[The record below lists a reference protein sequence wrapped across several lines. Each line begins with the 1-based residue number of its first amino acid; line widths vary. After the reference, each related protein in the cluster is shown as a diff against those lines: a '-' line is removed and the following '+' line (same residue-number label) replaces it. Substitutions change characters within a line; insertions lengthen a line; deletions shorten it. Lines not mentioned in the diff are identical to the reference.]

1 MVQASAPLLTLDA
14 FLQLP
19 ETQPASEYFNYQAIQ
34 KPMPQGEHS
43 LIRVALCKAVDQVA
57 EPQRIAKAFSE
68 LRCVFGGAAIV
79 PDVSVFR
86 WERIPRTPSGRVANR
101 FEVHPDWAIE
111 ILSPDQAQ
119 TRPLEKLLHCAEHGT
134 EIGWLIDPEAESI
147 LTLSAESQIKLF
159 RGSQVLPALTGVD
172 LALSAD
178 DVFDWLRL
186 PGEYDKR

>member
-1 MVQASAPLLTLDA
+1 MVQASAPPLTLNA

-19 ETQPASEYFNYQAIQ
+19 ETQPASEYINHQAKQ

-43 LIRVALCKAVDQVA
+43 LLQVALCKAIDQVA

-86 WERIPRTPSGRVANR
+86 WGRIPKTSSGRIANR

-119 TRPLEKLLHCAEHGT
+119 TRPLEKLLHCAEQGT
-134 EIGWLIDPEAESI
+134 ELGWLIDPDAESI

-159 RGSQVLPALTGVD
+159 RGAQALPVLAD
-172 LALSAD
+172 LDLPLCAD
-178 DVFDWLRL
+178 EVFSWLHL
-186 PGEYDKR
+186 PD

>member
-1 MVQASAPLLTLDA
+1 MVQASAPPPTLDA

-19 ETQPASEYFNYQAIQ
+19 ETQPASEYINHQTIQ

-43 LIRVALCKAVDQVA
+43 LIQVALCKTIDQVA
-57 EPQRIAKAFSE
+57 ATQRIAKAFSE

-86 WERIPRTPSGRVANR
+86 WKRIPRTSSGRIANR

-119 TRPLEKLLHCAEHGT
+119 TRPLEKLLHCVEHGT
-134 EIGWLIDPEAESI
+134 ELGWLIDPQAESI

-159 RGSQVLPALTGVD
+159 CGSQILPALTDLD
-172 LALSAD
+172 LALSVE
-178 DVFDWLRL
+178 DVFNWLHL
-186 PGEYDKR
+186 PD

>member
-1 MVQASAPLLTLDA
+1 MVQASAPPLTLDA

-19 ETQPASEYFNYQAIQ
+19 ETQPASEYINHQAKQ

-43 LIRVALCKAVDQVA
+43 LLQVALCKAIDRVA

-79 PDVSVFR
+79 PDISVFR
-86 WERIPRTPSGRVANR
+86 WGRIPKTSSGRIANR
-101 FEVHPDWAIE
+101 FEICPDWAIE

-119 TRPLEKLLHCAEHGT
+119 TRPLEKLLHCAEQGT
-134 EIGWLIDPEAESI
+134 ELGWLIDPDAESI

-159 RGSQVLPALTGVD
+159 RGAQALPVLAD
-172 LALSAD
+172 LDLPLCAD
-178 DVFDWLRL
+178 EVFSWLHL
-186 PGEYDKR
+186 PD

>member
-1 MVQASAPLLTLDA
+1 MVQSSTLSLTLDA
-14 FLQLP
+14 CLQLP

-43 LIRVALCKAVDQVA
+43 LLQVALCKAIDQVA

-79 PDVSVFR
+79 PNVSVFR
-86 WERIPRTPSGRVANR
+86 WGRIPRTASGRIANR
-101 FEVHPDWAIE
+101 FEVHPDWTIE

-134 EIGWLIDPEAESI
+134 ELGWLIDSEAESI
-147 LTLSAESQIKLF
+147 MTLSAESQIKLF
-159 RGSQVLPALTGVD
+159 RGSQVLPTLPD
-172 LALSAD
+172 LNLVLSAD
-178 DVFDWLRL
+178 DVFDWLLL
-186 PGEYDKR
+186 PD